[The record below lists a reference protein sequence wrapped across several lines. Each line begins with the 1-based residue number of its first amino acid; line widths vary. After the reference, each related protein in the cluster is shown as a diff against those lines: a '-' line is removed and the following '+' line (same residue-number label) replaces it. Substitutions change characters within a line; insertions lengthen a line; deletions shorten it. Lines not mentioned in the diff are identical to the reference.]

1 MSAPVIL
8 NLSNEFRKKDKIQ
21 GLSRILS
28 LFRNEFNKFNNIR
41 ARLLDFIYY
50 MTFILL
56 SNLISPV
63 KSYNCVIMYTTL
75 L

>member
-8 NLSNEFRKKDKIQ
+8 NLLNEFRKKDKIQ

-41 ARLLDFIYY
+41 ARLLDSIYY

-56 SNLISPV
+56 SNLISAV
-63 KSYNCVIMYTTL
+63 KNYNCVIMYTTL